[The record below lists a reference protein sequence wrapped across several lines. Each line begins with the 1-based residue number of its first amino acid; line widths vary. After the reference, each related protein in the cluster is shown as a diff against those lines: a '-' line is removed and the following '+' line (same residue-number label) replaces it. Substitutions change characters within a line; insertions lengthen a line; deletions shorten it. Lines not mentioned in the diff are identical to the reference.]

1 MSESNREVLSMQSG
15 FVQEGEKYFVPRTH
29 VPIPFEENDVYVTHV
44 FPNYLTWVREFQSP
58 QGDKDKKSATSFLYK
73 ILPNLARV
81 LIQDAPYHLKKY
93 PNSAFSKFFRAHM
106 CCKYPEYAEF
116 CGEAISKAGAIA
128 EARNTQETRDLN
140 PATQ

>member
-1 MSESNREVLSMQSG
+1 MTVCRPSWRWCCR
-15 FVQEGEKYFVPRTH
+15 GE
-29 VPIPFEENDVYVTHV
+29 
-44 FPNYLTWVREFQSP
+44 YLL
-58 QGDKDKKSATSFLYK
+58 FL
-73 ILPNLARV
+73 LCNT
-81 LIQDAPYHLKKY
+81 DAPYHLKKY

-128 EARNTQETRDLN
+128 EARNTEETRDLN